1 MKQDMLV
8 KQKYLKKGGII
19 ALITVLSMAPMFSV
33 DMYLPALPYMNAYF
47 AASDSVMNL
56 TLVGFYIFMALGL
69 LIFGPFSDKHGRK
82 PILIISLFL
91 YVVFSGLCAISTN
104 IWQLIFF
111 RIIESIGAG
120 GMLAISIVLIKDS
133 FKGKAMGT
141 ILAVVTSIS
150 IIAPMVAPILGAFIL
165 QCFNWRAIF
174 VAYAIIGIICLIASF
189 LLSETLSASKR
200 LDGKLINTM
209 GRLVVVGKNKG
220 FTYLLIIASL
230 FAAPYMAYVAVSSY
244 VYIDFFGLSA
254 TAYSYIYGINAAVS
268 VLGPLIYIKI
278 NGKVDPKKI
287 TWLCFVLAVFSGMA
301 LIILGRLSPVLF
313 LFSFIPFAFVESI
326 MKVFST
332 DILLNQQEGDSG
344 SASSLI
350 NFTQTILGSIGMV
363 MGALPWSN
371 YISGLGICVLGFI
384 IIGIISWIALLKSNI
399 YIKGLKEIQN
409 RKYYEKSIC
418 NEHNLKVE

>member
-19 ALITVLSMAPMFSV
+19 ALIAVLSMAPMFSV

-47 AASDSVMNL
+47 AASESVMNL

-69 LIFGPFSDKHGRK
+69 LIFGPLSDKHGRK

-111 RIIESIGAG
+111 RIIEAIGAG

-150 IIAPMVAPILGAFIL
+150 IIAPMIAPIAGAFIL
-165 QCFNWRAIF
+165 QCFKWRAIF
-174 VAYAIIGIICLIASF
+174 VAYAVIGIICLIASF
-189 LLSETLSASKR
+189 LLAETLPASKR

-244 VYIDFFGLSA
+244 VYIDFFGLS
-254 TAYSYIYGINAAVS
+254 TTTYSYIYGINAACS

-301 LIILGRLSPVLF
+301 LIILGRLSPALF
-313 LFSFIPFAFVESI
+313 LLSFSPFAFVESI

-363 MGALPWSN
+363 IGALPWSN
-371 YISGLGICVLGFI
+371 YIRGLGICVLGFT
-384 IIGIISWIALLKSNI
+384 IIGVISWIVLLKSSI

-409 RKYYEKSIC
+409 RKQSEYNSC
-418 NEHNLKVE
+418 T